1 MLISKSNSVYYWGWG
16 GGLLCILFMNILH
29 QLCKSFMFL
38 KFQLGVVHFSYVL
51 NHKRRTAV
59 LNTERTLDEFGIS
72 IASEN

>member
-1 MLISKSNSVYYWGWG
+1 M
-16 GGLLCILFMNILH
+16 LFMNILR

-38 KFQLGVVHFSYVL
+38 KFQLGVVRFSYVL
-51 NHKRRTAV
+51 NHKRTAV

>member
-1 MLISKSNSVYYWGWG
+1 MD
-16 GGLLCILFMNILH
+16 ILH

-51 NHKRRTAV
+51 NHNRRTAI
-59 LNTERTLDEFGIS
+59 LNIERTLDEFGIS